1 MWVRVPPSAPPK
13 GLIMPWLVIS
23 LGYLL
28 GAIPTAYL
36 AGHMVKNVDIRQV
49 GDQNMGAANAYRQ
62 LGAKTGIIV
71 GLVGFTHFIRTRRQV
86 PHEV

>member
-1 MWVRVPPSAPPK
+1 MWVRVPPSAPLK

-49 GDQNMGAANAYRQ
+49 GDQNMGAANACRQ

-71 GLVGFTHFIRTRRQV
+71 GLVGFTHFIWTRPQV
-86 PHEV
+86 AHEV